1 MSDVVHMRRIPG
13 ARVRLIRVHTPHPV
27 QEDSVGS
34 GEGSFSAFHEPAPPA
49 IVPGAVRGPES
60 GPAESLAEAFGRGVE
75 EGQRI
80 AGMEFRETLSRMRGE
95 EHQRQSGLFAAI
107 ADQMKVLQKMVERDA
122 YRFALAVAER
132 IIRRDV
138 TLADDIVITQI
149 KEAIQRIVGVESIKL
164 RVHPSDEEVVRAHRT
179 VFLSSLDNLRDVVIE
194 TDEGMERGGCII
206 ESASGN
212 VDARISTQLRQI
224 EASLFGVSPTA
235 AEGVT

>member
-27 QEDSVGS
+27 QDNSVGS
-34 GEGSFSAFHEPAPPA
+34 GEGLFSAFHEPAPPV

-60 GPAESLAEAFGRGVE
+60 GPAESLADAFARGVE
-75 EGQRI
+75 EGRRI
-80 AGMEFRETLSRMRGE
+80 AGTEFRETLSRMRGE
-95 EHQRQSGLFAAI
+95 EHKRESGFFAAI
-107 ADQMKVLQKMVERDA
+107 AYQMKVLQKMVERDA

-164 RVHPSDEEVVRAHRT
+164 RVHPSDEEIVRAHRT